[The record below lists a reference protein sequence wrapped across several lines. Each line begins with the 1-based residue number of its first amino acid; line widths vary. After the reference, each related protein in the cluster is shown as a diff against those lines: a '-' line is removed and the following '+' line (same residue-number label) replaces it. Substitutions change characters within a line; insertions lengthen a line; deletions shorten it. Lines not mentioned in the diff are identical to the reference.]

1 MCLLAQTA
9 PDNRPPLKNPIFPL
23 FERFPSPKMVYLD
36 PKCLRTLPD
45 CRSSVAYFYLG
56 IRPFRNTMRN
66 RQSMQI
72 SVYKPY
78 TQLYL
83 LITSQECRS
92 PMLSGST
99 GLEIFYRASPCFPS
113 SLASFR
119 IFSVASSFVVVHP
132 IFLYQLRNT
141 RIILF
146 GLSKAS
152 SHSSSAQAR
161 VLHHERCALLFY

>member
-1 MCLLAQTA
+1 MCLLARTT
-9 PDNRPPLKNPIFPL
+9 PGNRLPLKNPIFPL

-36 PKCLRTLPD
+36 PKCLKIPPD
-45 CRSSVAYFYLG
+45 CRSSVVYFYLG
-56 IRPFRNTMRN
+56 IRAFQRTMRN
-66 RQSMQI
+66 CQSMQI

-99 GLEIFYRASPCFPS
+99 GLEIFYRAPPCFPS
-113 SLASFR
+113 SLVSLR

-132 IFLYQLRNT
+132 IFLYRLRHT
-141 RIILF
+141 RINFIW
-146 GLSKAS
+146 
-152 SHSSSAQAR
+152 
-161 VLHHERCALLFY
+161 AL